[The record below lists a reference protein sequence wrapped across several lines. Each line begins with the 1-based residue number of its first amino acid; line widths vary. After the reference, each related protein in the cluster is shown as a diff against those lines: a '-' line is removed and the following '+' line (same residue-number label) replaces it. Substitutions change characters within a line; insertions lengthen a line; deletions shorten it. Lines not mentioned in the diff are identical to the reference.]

1 VSATVPSVLGLK
13 LNNTLATLG
22 SLTPGVAAE
31 YEASL
36 AATVTSTVGT
46 AILSVAD
53 VSSGTGKLTN
63 GATELASPLQLKA
76 TNAANP
82 NTAFAPLTGAGN
94 PLILLT
100 YSTWISNDAV
110 TIGIKQP
117 IGANEPLT
125 RGSYSKTITFTLST
139 TTP

>member
-1 VSATVPSVLGLK
+1 VLGLT
-13 LNNTLATLG
+13 LNNPLATLG

-31 YEASL
+31 YQTSL
-36 AATVTSTVGT
+36 AATVTSSASNAT
-46 AILSVAD
+46 LSVAD

-63 GATELASPLQLKA
+63 GATELVSPLQVKA

-82 NTAFAPLTGAGN
+82 NTAFAPLTNASN

-110 TIGIKQP
+110 IIGIKQP

-125 RGSYSKTITFTLST
+125 RGSYRKTITFTLST

>member
-1 VSATVPSVLGLK
+1 VSATVPTVLGLK
-13 LNNTLATLG
+13 LSNALATLG
-22 SLTPGVAAE
+22 PLAPGVGTE
-31 YEASL
+31 YEATL
-36 AATVTSTVGT
+36 AATVTSTAGNAT
-46 AILSVAD
+46 LSVAD

-63 GATELASPLQLKA
+63 GDTELASPLQVKA

-82 NTAFAPLTGAGN
+82 NKAFAPLTGASN

-117 IGANEPLT
+117 IGENEPLT
-125 RGSYSKTITFTLST
+125 RGNYSKTIAFTLST